1 MEIRHRSI
9 SNHLLPDP
17 SADSSCIVSLICPS
31 NHFLNS
37 MGNMAPWSAC
47 VLIITSWLCAC
58 VLIISFGLHILVS
71 FVQGGHVELSSF
83 HVSTTKRP
91 IPNDSLVFEALA
103 LASISVIHSMLDQ
116 SEIHHHSSVTL
127 CVTLP
132 IFNISKVHENQ
143 RSQ

>member
-1 MEIRHRSI
+1 
-9 SNHLLPDP
+9 
-17 SADSSCIVSLICPS
+17 
-31 NHFLNS
+31 
-37 MGNMAPWSAC
+37 MGNMAPWTAC

-103 LASISVIHSMLDQ
+103 LAYISVIHSMLDQ
-116 SEIHHHSSVTL
+116 SEIHTHHQSL
-127 CVTLP
+127 CVILP
-132 IFNISKVHENQ
+132 IFNNLHLKYMKTSAPNDQSAAYILCSIQIFYYLVEGGPFTL
-143 RSQ
+143 STGPEV

>member
-1 MEIRHRSI
+1 
-9 SNHLLPDP
+9 
-17 SADSSCIVSLICPS
+17 
-31 NHFLNS
+31 
-37 MGNMAPWSAC
+37 MGNMAPWTAC

-103 LASISVIHSMLDQ
+103 LLAYISVIHLMFD
-116 SEIHHHSSVTL
+116 
-127 CVTLP
+127 
-132 IFNISKVHENQ
+132 
-143 RSQ
+143 